1 MVIYLWSKQNADYC
15 FSTISKSEIVQM
27 TRPRSELQIKC
38 DELGMLVFTHGS
50 VAGTDSIQSHLVK
63 TFSKI
68 SGWIKWLFN
77 DTVHCAKY
85 FAAAAGLHFTVFDS
99 VLMDLL
105 IKLAAKGHMRS
116 YRSSFILVSRQSF
129 FLCCCS
135 SATVKQTSVRKYVSY
150 SQKAVITWD
159 KRLIIFNHTLF

>member
-116 YRSSFILVSRQSF
+116 YRSSFSWFHEF
-129 FLCCCS
+129 FFHEFFFVCCCS
-135 SATVKQTSVRKYVSY
+135 SATVKQTSVRKYVR
-150 SQKAVITWD
+150 VIHKKLWSLGIKD
-159 KRLIIFNHTLF
+159 